1 MEDFIL
7 QNKAIRIIA
16 NRNSGK
22 SVRTEYLLKYAISQ
36 NQFNKVYVICPI
48 NDIKHFYDDI
58 VNQNNIMSTYSEE
71 WLTSV
76 IEKLSKIN
84 GAKVCNV

>member
-58 VNQNNIMSTYSEE
+58 VNHSSLYVLIILFWFTISS
-71 WLTSV
+71 
-76 IEKLSKIN
+76 
-84 GAKVCNV
+84 